1 MDRLTE
7 EIIVLKL
14 VYNNGCEQVYVNVTD
29 FHIFMYYD
37 IGEFVITF
45 NIRKEDG
52 KVYRV
57 RKNSCLLK
65 GYCISKKG
73 IFNHGKD

>member
-1 MDRLTE
+1 MDSLKE

-14 VYNNGCEQVYVNVTD
+14 VYRDGRTQVYANVED

-45 NIRKEDG
+45 NTRKNNGEVYCVRKESG
-52 KVYRV
+52 
-57 RKNSCLLK
+57 LLK
-65 GYCISKKG
+65 EYSISKKG
-73 IFNHGKD
+73 IFKHGKN